1 MLTERFVRGTGG
13 PHAVSSEEES
23 EVPRRAEQE
32 PLKSARRAVVTHEP
46 RPELRRRE
54 REDRSGYKVASHL
67 GSSCKGR
74 RPSERVR
81 KVDGEERPLADVA
94 ADVEAVAQPQEARRK
109 Q

>member
-32 PLKSARRAVVTHEP
+32 PLKSTRRAVMAHEP
-46 RPELRRRE
+46 RPKLRRRK
-54 REDRSGYKVASHL
+54 REHCSSYKVARHL
-67 GSSCKGR
+67 GGACKGR

-81 KVDGEERPLADVA
+81 KVDRE
-94 ADVEAVAQPQEARRK
+94 
-109 Q
+109 